1 MKLLM
6 IIYSGPT
13 PGRITSLFET
23 HHVDGWTELD
33 HAHGAGASG
42 RREGTRAWPGE
53 SSLFFSAVD
62 DRRCGELRA
71 ALLAE
76 RDRLGESERL
86 HVMSL
91 PVEDFF

>member
-6 IIYSGPT
+6 IVYSGPS
-13 PGRITSLFET
+13 PDRITGFFET
-23 HHVDGWTELD
+23 HEVQGWTELD

-53 SSLFFSAVD
+53 SALFFTVVE
-62 DRRCGELRA
+62 RTRCEELKASLRA
-71 ALLAE
+71 E
-76 RDRLGESERL
+76 QDRLEGGERL
-86 HVMSL
+86 HVVTL

>member
-6 IIYSGPT
+6 IVYSGPS
-13 PGRITSLFET
+13 PDRITGFFET
-23 HHVDGWTELD
+23 HQVQGWTELD

-53 SSLFFSAVD
+53 SSLFFTVVEQP
-62 DRRCGELRA
+62 RCEELKASLRA
-71 ALLAE
+71 E
-76 RDRLGESERL
+76 QDRLEGGERL
-86 HVMSL
+86 HVVTL